1 MAPVAVMQ
9 SGFCGDASRRSPFR
23 IQDGRPGR
31 LVLRVAYG
39 VCRLLVIALIVPGGA
54 STAAAQVAA
63 DTRIPPGL
71 YYSGIVM
78 LQEGRVRD
86 ALRNFESCYRS
97 AIRVG
102 AQRWVDSI
110 CYLTMQGEA
119 LYAMGRLDQ
128 ALDSYNAALQL
139 SLAYPDWLNYVQFPP
154 QLTPST
160 QAAFQSVPWQGRT
173 RTSRFANYPE
183 EMLILLGNVEWA
195 RAFQEGGVAM
205 PAKLKPINVVEILR
219 CNALAMRRRMELL
232 GPLAPVDPMTK
243 DLFNLWSR
251 RPGPPNHWSQCWIDL
266 LLGLAMQADGRIDE
280 AIPMLTRSTTA
291 AGQYDHPMTAY
302 ALIEL
307 GRLALARGDFAAAQG
322 FFHEATFPA
331 VVYPDAAALE
341 EAFRWAALA
350 HLLSGAQGPYPP
362 AAPAAAWARTKRL
375 RQVQASL
382 ALSAA
387 ELQAAAGNW
396 TAVGTLLDEA
406 QSAFA
411 RTDLAASRPAD
422 RWNFLRAVT
431 LLHAGNLKDGE
442 AALSA
447 ALNGMRTR
455 SLWLFQLGR
464 LSAIYTSGRITM
476 RGPITPKT
484 AMELYAILLRDPGRL
499 DWAVDPLESLTV
511 TATPHPTLFEQW
523 FRIAWERNL
532 ADEALQISERAKR
545 HRFEAALPLG
555 GRLDAVRRLIAAPEE
570 ELSNA
575 ARVERTNVLGKYP
588 ALAAGMR
595 ESQEMYAKLRAMP
608 FPPPDNAASQT
619 LGQALDQWM
628 ATNSGMEAV
637 LRSVAVSRETAGE
650 PYPPV
655 LPTKEIQKRL
665 PQGTVLLSFFA
676 IGNDLYGFLHTQ
688 DRYEAWRVRGGLAPV
703 ARQLTTLLQQL
714 GQYDANREF
723 SIKEAG
729 DTAWKNTAES
739 ILNAITSGSKA
750 DLAGEFGELVIVPD
764 GALWH
769 LPFELLQVKADD
781 QRVPL
786 IAKHPIRYS
795 PTAGLAVTPSPGPGV
810 QPRTGV
816 YLGRLYPQEDAS
828 AAQRRFDALAQAVPA
843 CVPLPAAGTAVN
855 GAVLAPLFDNLVILA
870 DMENTTTPLDWAPLP
885 LGSAGNSLADWL
897 ALPWQAPR
905 VFVAPGFHTVAES
918 AFKRL
923 GGVPSGQELF
933 LSLTTLA
940 ACGTRTVLISRWRT
954 GGESSLNLVRE
965 FLQEHRDK
973 GAAEA
978 FRRAVLLTMSTP
990 LDPALE
996 PRVQKKPPDQPLRME
1011 NPFFWGGYLLAAP
1024 GEIASDAG
1032 SLPGPGPGENA
1043 APPAAPGAA
1052 GADAGAGPGAGADAA
1067 TGDAGR
1073 DPPGDNPPP
1082 PEEQQARQQ

>member
-1 MAPVAVMQ
+1 MPRPAVIRC
-9 SGFCGDASRRSPFR
+9 GCCGDSPRFAEFRGEYRSW
-23 IQDGRPGR
+23 RP
-31 LVLRVAYG
+31 VLRIGNAVCWTLVVA
-39 VCRLLVIALIVPGGA
+39 LLW
-54 STAAAQVAA
+54 AAGSRAATAQVAA

-71 YYSGIVM
+71 YYAGIVA

-173 RTSRFANYPE
+173 RTARFANYPE

-243 DLFNLWSR
+243 DLMNLWSR

-266 LLGLAMQADGRIDE
+266 MLGLAMQADGRLDE
-280 AIPMLTRSTTA
+280 AIPMLTRSATA

-307 GRLALARGDFAAAQG
+307 GRLALSRGDFAAAQG

-350 HLLSGAQGPYPP
+350 HLLSGAQGVYPP
-362 AAPAAAWARTKRL
+362 SVPAAAWARTKRL
-375 RQVQASL
+375 RHVQASL
-382 ALSAA
+382 ALSSA
-387 ELQAAAGNW
+387 ELQAGAGNW
-396 TAVGTLLDEA
+396 AAAGTLLDEA

-411 RTDLAASRPAD
+411 RTDLAAGRLAD

-442 AALSA
+442 ASLSA
-447 ALNGMRTR
+447 ALSGMRTR

-464 LSAIYTSGRITM
+464 LSTIYTSGRITM

-484 AMELYAILLRDPGRL
+484 AMELYGILLRDPTRL

-523 FRIAWERNL
+523 FLIAWERNL
-532 ADEALQISERAKR
+532 TDEALQIAERAKR

-588 ALAAGMR
+588 ALAAAMR
-595 ESQEMYAKLRAMP
+595 EAQEMYARLRAMP
-608 FPPPDNAASQT
+608 FPPPDSAGWQS
-619 LGQALDQWM
+619 LGQALDQWA
-628 ATNSGMEAV
+628 ATNGRIEAL

-650 PYPPV
+650 PFPPV
-655 LPTKEIQKRL
+655 LPTKEIQRRL
-665 PQGTVLLSFFA
+665 PQGSVLLSFFA
-676 IGNDLYGFLHTQ
+676 IGNDLYAFMHTQ
-688 DRYEAWRVRGGLAPV
+688 DRYEAWRVRGGTAPI

-723 SIKEAG
+723 SIKEAA

-739 ILNAITSGSKA
+739 ILSAITGGSKA
-750 DLAGEFGELVIVPD
+750 DLAAEFGELIIVPD

-769 LPFELLQVKADD
+769 LPFELLQVQADD

-786 IAKHPIRYS
+786 VAKHPIRYS
-795 PTAGLAVTPSPGPGV
+795 PTAGLAVTPAPGPGV

-816 YLGRLYPQEDAS
+816 YLGRLFPQEDAS
-828 AAQRRFDALAQAVPA
+828 VAQKRFDVLAQAVPA
-843 CVPLPAAGTAVN
+843 CVPLSAVGNPLN
-855 GAVLAPLFDNLVILA
+855 GNVLAPLFDRLVVLA

-885 LGSAGNSLADWL
+885 LGSAGNTLADWL
-897 ALPWQAPR
+897 ALPWQAPKT
-905 VFVAPGFHTVAES
+905 FIAPGFHTVAES
-918 AFKRL
+918 AFKRSA
-923 GGVPSGQELF
+923 GVPTGQELF
-933 LSLTTLA
+933 LSLTALA
-940 ACGTRTVLISRWRT
+940 ACGTRTVVISRWRT

-965 FLQEHRDK
+965 FLQEYGEE

-996 PRVQKKPPDQPLRME
+996 PRVQKKAPDQPLRME
-1011 NPFFWGGYLLAAP
+1011 NPFFWGGYLLSAP
-1024 GEIASDAG
+1024 GEIANGDG
-1032 SLPGPGPGENA
+1032 NGPIGAPPPDGQAPAVEAA
-1043 APPAAPGAA
+1043 APP
-1052 GADAGAGPGAGADAA
+1052 DAGAGDAA
-1067 TGDAGR
+1067 Q
-1073 DPPGDNPPP
+1073 PPDDNGAP
-1082 PEEQQARQQ
+1082 RQ

>member
-1 MAPVAVMQ
+1 MPRPAVIRYGWCGDSLRLVGFRGECRSWRPVQRIGDAVCCLLAVAVLWAA
-9 SGFCGDASRRSPFR
+9 G
-23 IQDGRPGR
+23 GR
-31 LVLRVAYG
+31 
-39 VCRLLVIALIVPGGA
+39 
-54 STAAAQVAA
+54 TAAAQVAA

-71 YYSGIVM
+71 YYAGIVA

-119 LYAMGRLDQ
+119 LYALGRLDQ
-128 ALDSYNAALQL
+128 ALESYNAALQL

-160 QAAFQSVPWQGRT
+160 QAAFRSVPWQGRT

-243 DLFNLWSR
+243 DLLNLWSR

-266 LLGLAMQADGRIDE
+266 MLGLAMQADGRLDE
-280 AIPMLTRSTTA
+280 AIPMLTRSATA

-307 GRLALARGDFAAAQG
+307 GRLALSRGDFAAAQG

-350 HLLSGAQGPYPP
+350 HLLSGAQGVYPP
-362 AAPAAAWARTKRL
+362 SVPAAAWARTKRL

-382 ALSAA
+382 ALSSA

-396 TAVGTLLDEA
+396 SAVSALLDEA

-411 RTDLAASRPAD
+411 RTDLAAGRLAD
-422 RWNFLRAVT
+422 RWNFLRAVM
-431 LLHAGNLKDGE
+431 LLHAGNIKDGE
-442 AALSA
+442 AALSTS
-447 ALNGMRTR
+447 LGGMRTR

-464 LSAIYTSGRITM
+464 LSTIYTSGRITM

-484 AMELYAILLRDPGRL
+484 AMELYGILLRDPTRL

-511 TATPHPTLFEQW
+511 TATPHPALFEQW
-523 FRIAWERNL
+523 FLIAWERNL
-532 ADEALQISERAKR
+532 TDEALQIAERAKR
-545 HRFEAALPLG
+545 HRFEAVLPLG

-570 ELSNA
+570 ELSSA

-588 ALAAGMR
+588 ALAAMMR
-595 ESQEMYAKLRAMP
+595 ESQEMYARLRAMP
-608 FPPPDNAASQT
+608 LPPADNAGWQT
-619 LGQALDQWM
+619 LGQALDQWA
-628 ATNSGMEAV
+628 ATNGSIEAL
-637 LRSVAVSRETAGE
+637 LRSVAVGRETAGE
-650 PYPPV
+650 RFPPV
-655 LPTKEIQKRL
+655 LPTKEIQRRL

-676 IGNDLYGFLHTQ
+676 IGNDLYGFMHTQ
-688 DRYEAWRVRGGLAPV
+688 DRYEAWRVRGGVAPV
-703 ARQLTTLLQQL
+703 ARQLAALLQQL

-723 SIKEAG
+723 SIKEAA
-729 DTAWKNTAES
+729 DTTWKNTAES
-739 ILNAITSGSKA
+739 ILDAITSGSKA
-750 DLAGEFGELVIVPD
+750 DLAAEFGELIIVPD

-769 LPFELLQVKADD
+769 LPFELLQVRADE

-786 IAKHPIRYS
+786 VAKHPIRYS
-795 PTAGLAVTPSPGPGV
+795 PTAGLAVTPAPGPGV

-816 YLGRLYPQEDAS
+816 YLGRLFPQDGAS
-828 AAQRRFDALAQAVPA
+828 ASQQRFDVLAQAVPA
-843 CVPLPAAGTAVN
+843 CVPLSAAGNALN
-855 GAVLAPLFDNLVILA
+855 GSMLAPLFDRLIVLA

-885 LGSAGNSLADWL
+885 SGSAGNALADWL
-897 ALPWQAPR
+897 ALPWQAPK
-905 VFVAPGFHTVAES
+905 VFIAPGFHTAAES
-918 AFKRL
+918 AFKRS
-923 GGVPSGQELF
+923 GGVPTGQELF
-933 LSLTTLA
+933 LSLTALA
-940 ACGTRTVLISRWRT
+940 ACGTRTVVISRWRT
-954 GGESSLNLVRE
+954 GGESSLALVRE
-965 FLQEHRDK
+965 FLQEQGEK

-978 FRRAVLLTMSTP
+978 FRRAVLMIMSTP
-990 LDPALE
+990 LDPAQE
-996 PRVQKKPPDQPLRME
+996 PRVQKKAPDQPLRME

-1024 GEIASDAG
+1024 GEIANADGNGPAG
-1032 SLPGPGPGENA
+1032 
-1043 APPAAPGAA
+1043 APPPGGDAPAVEPPAPA
-1052 GADAGAGPGAGADAA
+1052 GADAGDVARPPDDNAA
-1067 TGDAGR
+1067 
-1073 DPPGDNPPP
+1073 P
-1082 PEEQQARQQ
+1082 Q

>member
-1 MAPVAVMQ
+1 MPRSVVMRL
-9 SGFCGDASRRSPFR
+9 GFQRNSFRRALRSAGLRRRCGPTPRIRYAFCWTLVFVLLCSCGARS
-23 IQDGRPGR
+23 
-31 LVLRVAYG
+31 A
-39 VCRLLVIALIVPGGA
+39 
-54 STAAAQVAA
+54 TAQVAA

-71 YYSGIVM
+71 YYAGIVM

-173 RTSRFANYPE
+173 RTSRFANYPD

-243 DLFNLWSR
+243 DLLNLWSR

-280 AIPMLTRSTTA
+280 AIPMLTRSATA
-291 AGQYDHPMTAY
+291 AGQYDHPMTVY
-302 ALIEL
+302 ALLEL
-307 GRLALARGDFAAAQG
+307 GRLALSRGDFAAAQG

-350 HLLSGAQGPYPP
+350 HLLSGAQGPYAP

-375 RQVQASL
+375 RNVQASL
-382 ALSAA
+382 ALSSA

-396 TAVGTLLDEA
+396 SAAAAQLDEA

-411 RTDLAASRPAD
+411 RTDLAAGRPAD

-447 ALNGMRTR
+447 ALTGMRTR
-455 SLWLFQLGR
+455 SLWLFQLSR
-464 LSAIYTSGRITM
+464 LATIYTSGRITM

-484 AMELYAILLRDPGRL
+484 AMELYGVLLRDPSRL
-499 DWAVDPLESLTV
+499 DWAVDPLECLAV
-511 TATPHPTLFEQW
+511 TATPHPALFEQW
-523 FRIAWERNL
+523 FLIAWERNL
-532 ADEALQISERAKR
+532 MDEALEIAERAKR
-545 HRFEAALPLG
+545 HRFEAVLPLG

-570 ELSNA
+570 ELSNS

-588 ALAAGMR
+588 TLAAAVR
-595 ESQEMYAKLRAMP
+595 ESQERYAQLRATP
-608 FPPPDNAASQT
+608 FPPTDSAGWQA
-619 LGQALDQWM
+619 LGQALDQWT
-628 ATNSGMEAV
+628 AINAGVEAG
-637 LRSVAVSRETAGE
+637 LRSVAVSRETVGE
-650 PYPPV
+650 PFPPI
-655 LPTKEIQKRL
+655 LSAKEIQRRL
-665 PQGTVLLSFFA
+665 PQGAVLLSFFA
-676 IGNDLYGFLHTQ
+676 VGNDLYGFLHTQ
-688 DRYEAWRVRGGLAPV
+688 DRYEAWRVRGGIAPV

-714 GQYDANREF
+714 GQYDVNREF
-723 SIKEAG
+723 SIKEAA
-729 DTAWKNTAES
+729 DTTWKNTAEG
-739 ILNAITSGSKA
+739 ILNSITSGSKA
-750 DLAGEFGELVIVPD
+750 DLAGEFGELIIVPD

-769 LPFELLQVKADD
+769 VPFELLQVKVDD

-795 PTAGLAVTPSPGPGV
+795 PTAGLAVTPGPGPGV

-816 YLGRLYPQEDAS
+816 YLGRLFPQEDAS
-828 AAQRRFDALAQAVPA
+828 VAQKRFDVLAQAVPA
-843 CVPLPAAGTAVN
+843 CVPLSGTGNTVN
-855 GAVLAPLFDNLVILA
+855 GAVLAPLFDRLIVLA
-870 DMENTTTPLDWAPLP
+870 DLENTTTALDWAPLP
-885 LGSAGNSLADWL
+885 LGSGGNTLADWL
-897 ALPWQAPR
+897 TLPWPAPK

-923 GGVPSGQELF
+923 GGVPTGQEIF
-933 LSLTTLA
+933 LSLTALA
-940 ACGTRTVLISRWRT
+940 ACGTRTVVISRWRT
-954 GGESSLNLVRE
+954 GGESSLNMVRE
-965 FLQEHRDK
+965 FLQGQAEQ
-973 GAAEA
+973 GVSEA
-978 FRRAVLLTMSTP
+978 FRRAVLLIMSAP
-990 LDPALE
+990 LDPAQE
-996 PRVQKKPPDQPLRME
+996 PRVQKKTPDQPLRME
-1011 NPFFWGGYLLAAP
+1011 NPFFWGGYLLSAP
-1024 GEIASDAG
+1024 GEVHEDG
-1032 SLPGPGPGENA
+1032 NGPPVA
-1043 APPAAPGAA
+1043 APPDGKAAAA
-1052 GADAGAGPGAGADAA
+1052 DAGVPPGADAGGAAQPPANPDA
-1067 TGDAGR
+1067 
-1073 DPPGDNPPP
+1073 P
-1082 PEEQQARQQ
+1082 Q